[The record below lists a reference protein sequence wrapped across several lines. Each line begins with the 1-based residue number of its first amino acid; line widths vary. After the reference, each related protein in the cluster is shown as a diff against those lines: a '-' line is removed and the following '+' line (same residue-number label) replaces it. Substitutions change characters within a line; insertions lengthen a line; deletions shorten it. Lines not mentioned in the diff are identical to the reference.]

1 MRILCLCKVLKAP
14 EKFAG
19 YGKGMVINMIKA
31 VIFDMDGVLID
42 TEKHYF
48 TCWKQASAEAG
59 FPFTD
64 EQALSLRSS
73 DAKVAEKRMRE
84 IFGEEFDY
92 YAIRERRRQLVKE
105 TLEQCGLEKK
115 PEVEETLR
123 YLREKG
129 IRTAVATATPLD
141 LTKEHLSRLGILELF
156 DAIVSAKEV
165 EHGKPAPDVYL
176 YACQQIGEKPE
187 ECIAVEDSPNGILS
201 AYRAGLKPVMVPD
214 LTQPDE
220 ALEMLLFGCVKS
232 LAGVCQIIDNLG
244 KEA

>member
-1 MRILCLCKVLKAP
+1 
-14 EKFAG
+14 
-19 YGKGMVINMIKA
+19 MIKA

-48 TCWKQASAEAG
+48 SCWIQASKEAG
-59 FPFTD
+59 FPFTK
-64 EQALSLRSS
+64 EHALSLRSC
-73 DAKVAEKRMRE
+73 DAKVAEKRMKE

-105 TLEQCGLEKK
+105 TLEQCGLEMK
-115 PEVEETLR
+115 PEVEETLKF
-123 YLREKG
+123 LREKG
-129 IRTAVATATPLD
+129 IKTAVATATPLD
-141 LTKEHLSRLGILELF
+141 RTKEHLTQLGIMELF
-156 DAIVSAKEV
+156 DSIVSAKEV

-176 YACQQIGEKPE
+176 YACEQIGEKPE

-220 ALEMLLFGCVKS
+220 ELKLLLFGCVNS
-232 LAGVCQIIDNLG
+232 LSGVCQIIDNFIS
-244 KEA
+244 EE

>member
-1 MRILCLCKVLKAP
+1 
-14 EKFAG
+14 
-19 YGKGMVINMIKA
+19 MIKA

-48 TCWKQASAEAG
+48 TCWKQASREAG
-59 FPFTD
+59 FPFSD
-64 EQALSLRSS
+64 EQALSLRSC
-73 DAKVAEKRMRE
+73 DAKLAEKRMKE

-105 TLEQCGLEKK
+105 TLEQYGLEKK

-129 IRTAVATATPLD
+129 IKTAVATATPLD
-141 LTKEHLSRLGILELF
+141 RTREHLKELGLLKLF
-156 DAIVSAKEV
+156 DSVVSAKEV
-165 EHGKPAPDVYL
+165 ENGKPAPDVYL
-176 YACQQIGEKPE
+176 YACEQIGEKPE
-187 ECIAVEDSPNGILS
+187 HCIAVEDSPNGVLS

-220 ALEMLLFGCVKS
+220 ELKLLLFGCVNS
-232 LAGVCQIIDNLG
+232 LSGVCHIIDNFES
-244 KEA
+244 EA